1 MSIKPDGE
9 SRIVDLDEDSTERL
23 DSFLAEKLGIS
34 RSRIVQLLDSGEI
47 TVNGGPAK
55 KRRRLMKGDRI
66 EIRFP
71 APEPSPLEPEAIE
84 LNVAYQ
90 DEDLLVIDKPPGMV
104 VHPAPGHRR
113 GTMVNALLHAV
124 DDLSGIGGVLRPG
137 IVHRLDKDTSGLL
150 IVAKHDEAHRRL
162 ADALRMRK
170 IRRRYLT
177 LAWGRLAEDELR
189 IERPIARDPANRR
202 RMAVV
207 EDGKR
212 AVTHFR
218 RLERL
223 RAADLLTA
231 ELETGRTHQI
241 RVHLRSI
248 GHPVVGDAAY
258 ASGWERGFS
267 GPERPWARELAERT
281 PRQFLHSEMLR
292 FEHPRTG
299 EIQHFESPLPDDLAN
314 VLEWARRSSSR
325 FS

>member
-1 MSIKPDGE
+1 MSDDGE
-9 SRIVDLDEDSTERL
+9 IRIVEIDEDSPERL
-23 DSFLAEKLGIS
+23 DSFLAERLSIS
-34 RSRIVQLLDSGEI
+34 RSRVAQLLEAGEI
-47 TVNGGPAK
+47 TVNEKRPK
-55 KRRRLMKGDRI
+55 KRDHPSKGDRI
-66 EIRFP
+66 EVRFP
-71 APEPSPLEPEAIE
+71 APAPSPLTPEAID
-84 LNVAYQ
+84 LNVVFE
-90 DEDLLVIDKPPGMV
+90 DEDLLVIDKRPGMV
-104 VHPAPGHRR
+104 VHPAPGHRS

-162 ADALRMRK
+162 ADALRERK

-177 LAWGRLAEDELR
+177 LVWGRIAEDELR
-189 IERPIARDPANRR
+189 IDRPIGRDPAHRKK
-202 RMAVV
+202 MAVV
-207 EDGKR
+207 DDGR
-212 AVTHFR
+212 SAVTHIR

-258 ASGWERGFS
+258 ADGWERGFS
-267 GPERPWARELAERT
+267 GPERPWARELAMRT

-292 FEHPRTG
+292 FDHPRTG
-299 EIQHFESPLPDDLAN
+299 VTQHFESPLPEDLAD
-314 VLEWARRSSSR
+314 VLEWAHTGSSR
-325 FS
+325 LS